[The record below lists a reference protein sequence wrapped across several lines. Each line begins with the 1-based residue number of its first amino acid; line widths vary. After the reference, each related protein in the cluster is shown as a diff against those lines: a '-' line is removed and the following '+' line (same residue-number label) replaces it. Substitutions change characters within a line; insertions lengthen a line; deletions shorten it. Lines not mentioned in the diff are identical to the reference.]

1 MLTGNEIRQKFLDY
15 FAQQKHTIVSS
26 SSLVPQNDPTLLFA
40 NAGMNQ
46 FKDCFLGAEK
56 RAYTR
61 ATTSQKCMRISGK
74 HNDFENVGLTA
85 RHHTF
90 FEMLGNFSFGDY
102 FKKEAIKYAWEFL
115 TGEMKLSKSRLWVTI
130 FEEDDDAGDLWSKNT
145 DVLPGRI
152 LKLGAEENFWA
163 MGDTGPCGPCSEI
176 HYYLGDDESA
186 QSEAGFRK
194 DDGSYLEIWN
204 LVFMQFDR
212 SADGTLTPLPRPS
225 IDTGMGLERFASV
238 LQGKRSNYDSDLL
251 RPIITRTEE
260 LCGFKYDGS
269 SYQVRN
275 LKTDA
280 AYARDVAMRVI
291 ADHSRSMTFLIADGV
306 HPGADGRGYV
316 LRRLIRRAIRHGRA
330 LNFKDPFLSSTCQT
344 VVNMFSKTYP
354 NLQERCETI
363 LKVVDA
369 EERKFHETLDA
380 GLAILT
386 REAEKL
392 AANQQFPGSIAF
404 QLHDTFGFPL
414 DLTQDALKAYGKTV
428 DQDAFNRAMQAQRTR
443 SREDRKAAAITFKS
457 LKIDAPSTQ
466 FIGYSEVQANSKLLH
481 IERAEAA
488 PDTPSE
494 NSQFGLVFERTPFYA
509 ESGGQVG
516 DIGIIESGN
525 VRLRVNDTTKTAAG
539 HFLHHCEVVTGEFST
554 KMLGSEF
561 KLEVDRQHRAD
572 IKVHHSAT
580 HILHAGLRSILGKH
594 VQQAGSRVDDTAL
607 RFDFSHFEPL
617 TPDQLEQLHD
627 FMNEQVRENHQV
639 QTEVMQLEDAK
650 KRGAMALFGEK
661 YGDSVRVVQIGEKS
675 LELCGGT
682 HVSRSGDIGFITVI
696 SEGGVSAGVRRIEC
710 VAGRSALRSYL
721 GEQNERRQIAQLL
734 KGESH
739 HLPDKLE
746 KVLSRIKQLEKES
759 EALKA
764 QLAQA
769 SSSSISSNV
778 RKSPQGISV
787 IAEVVPNTEIEALKS
802 MVDSLRVKLG
812 SGVVALASSG
822 ADGGILVSG
831 VTSDLVK
838 KVHAGNLVKQSAAA
852 SGGRGGGRADF
863 AQAGGLNPSQ
873 LRETLDKLF
882 ALVE

>member
-1 MLTGNEIRQKFLDY
+1 MLTGHDIRRKFLEY
-15 FAQQKHTIVSS
+15 FAQQGHTVVASS
-26 SSLVPQNDPTLLFA
+26 GLVPHDDPTLLFS

-56 RAYTR
+56 RAYVR
-61 ATTSQKCMRISGK
+61 AASSQKCMRISGK
-74 HNDFENVGLTA
+74 HNDFENVGMTA

-115 TGEMKLSKSRLWVTI
+115 TEVMKLPKSRLWVTI
-130 FEEDDDAGDLWSKNT
+130 YDQDEDAGKLWSENT

-176 HYYLGDDESA
+176 HYYLGDDESK
-186 QSEAGFRK
+186 QSEASFRL
-194 DDGSYLEIWN
+194 DDGTYLEIWN

-225 IDTGMGLERFASV
+225 IDTGMGLERFSSI
-238 LQGKRSNYDSDLL
+238 LQGKRSNYDCDLL
-251 RPIITRTEE
+251 RPIISRTEE

-291 ADHSRSMTFLIADGV
+291 ADHSRSTAFLIADGV

-330 LNFKDPFLSSTCQT
+330 LNFSEPFLAHTCA
-344 VVNMFSKTYP
+344 VVAKMFALDYP
-354 NLQERCETI
+354 NLAERSETI

-380 GLAILT
+380 GLSILT

-392 AANQQFPGSIAF
+392 SAKQLFPGSIAF

-414 DLTQDALKAYGKTV
+414 DLTQDALKAYGRTV
-428 DQDAFNRAMQAQRTR
+428 DQDEFNRAMQAQRSR

-457 LKIDAPSTQ
+457 LKIDVPATE
-466 FIGYSEVQANSKLLH
+466 FIGYSDLNSDSKLLH
-481 IERAEAA
+481 IEAAEDTSGKLAA
-488 PDTPSE
+488 GAVL
-494 NSQFGLVFERTPFYA
+494 GLVFDRTPFYA

-516 DIGIIESGN
+516 DCGTIESST

-539 HFLHHCEVVTGEFST
+539 HILHHCEVLEGEISA
-554 KMLGSEF
+554 KMLRNQF
-561 KLEVDRQHRAD
+561 KLAVDSQRRIDIRA
-572 IKVHHSAT
+572 HHSAT
-580 HILHAGLRSILGKH
+580 HLLHAGLRAILGSH
-594 VQQAGSRVDDTAL
+594 VQQAGSRVDESTL

-617 TPDQLEQLHD
+617 TDSQIEQLHD
-627 FMNEQVRENHQV
+627 YINQQVRANYEV
-639 QTEVMQLEDAK
+639 KTEIMQIELAK

-661 YGDSVRVVQIGEKS
+661 YGDQVRVVEIGANS

-682 HVSRSGDIGFITVI
+682 HVSRSGDIGFVTVV

-710 VAGRSALRSYL
+710 VAGSSALRNL
-721 GEQNERRQIAQLL
+721 LVEQRERRQLAQLL
-734 KGESH
+734 KGETQ
-739 HLPDKLE
+739 HLPE
-746 KVLSRIKQLEKES
+746 KVERVINRVRLLER
-759 EALKA
+759 EADTLRA

-769 SSSSISSNV
+769 ASGSFSSNI
-778 RKSPQGISV
+778 RTSPRGISV
-787 IAEVVPNTEIEALKS
+787 IAEIVPDTDVNALKG

-812 SGVVALASSG
+812 SGVVALASTG
-822 ADGGILVSG
+822 ADGGVLVSG

-838 KVHAGNLVKQSAAA
+838 KVHAGNLVKQSAAI

-882 ALVE
+882 ELVE

>member
-1 MLTGNEIRQKFLDY
+1 MLSGHEIRLKFLQY
-15 FAQQKHTIVSS
+15 FSQQGHTIVASS
-26 SSLVPQNDPTLLFA
+26 GLVPNDDPTLLFA

-46 FKDCFLGAEK
+46 FKNCFLGGEK
-56 RAYTR
+56 RAYSR
-61 ATTSQKCMRISGK
+61 ATTAQKCMRISGK
-74 HNDFENVGLTA
+74 HNDFENVGMTA

-115 TGEMKLSKSRLWVTI
+115 TKEMKLPKSRLWVTI
-130 FEEDDDAGDLWSKNT
+130 FEQDDEAGKLWSDNT

-152 LKLGAEENFWA
+152 LKLGADDNFWA

-176 HYYLGDDESA
+176 HYYLGDDESS
-186 QSEAGFRK
+186 QSEANFRL
-194 DDGSYLEIWN
+194 DDGTYLEIWN

-212 SADGTLTPLPRPS
+212 GINGDLTPLPRPS
-225 IDTGMGLERFASV
+225 IDTGMGLERFASI

-251 RPIITRTEE
+251 RPIITTAEG

-269 SYQVRN
+269 SYKVRN
-275 LKTDA
+275 LKSDP
-280 AYARDVAMRVI
+280 AYARDVALRVI

-330 LNFKDPFLSSTCQT
+330 LNFKDPFLSHTCAT
-344 VVNMFSKTYP
+344 VVKMFAQQYP
-354 NLQERCETI
+354 NLQDNAETI
-363 LKVVDA
+363 ARVVDA
-369 EERKFHETLDA
+369 EERKFHETLDS

-392 AANQQFPGSIAF
+392 SATQQFPGNIAF

-414 DLTQDALKAYGKTV
+414 DLTEDALKAYGRTV
-428 DQDAFNRAMQAQRTR
+428 DLDGFNRAMQAQRTR
-443 SREDRKAAAITFKS
+443 SRDDRKAAAITFKS
-457 LKIDAPSTQ
+457 IKVDAPATQ
-466 FIGYSEVQANSKLLH
+466 FLGYDELISNSKLVH
-481 IERAEAA
+481 IEAVEDA
-488 PDTPSE
+488 PARLSAG
-494 NSQFGLVFERTPFYA
+494 SQLGLIFDRTPFYA

-516 DIGIIESGN
+516 DRGIIESN
-525 VRLRVNDTTKTAAG
+525 SARLQVNDTTKTAAG
-539 HFLHHCEVVTGEFST
+539 HYLHHCEVIEGDVST
-554 KMLGSEF
+554 EMCGQEF
-561 KLEVDRQHRAD
+561 KLSVDQPYRSEIRA
-572 IKVHHSAT
+572 HHSAT
-580 HILHAGLRSILGKH
+580 HLLHAGLRAILGKH
-594 VQQAGSRVDDTAL
+594 VQQAGSRVDNAIL

-617 TPDQLEQLHD
+617 NDDQIEQLHQ
-627 FMNEQVRENHQV
+627 FMNREVRANHEV
-639 QTEVMQLEDAK
+639 TTEIMQIELAK

-661 YGDSVRVVQIGEKS
+661 YGEKVRVVQIGESS

-682 HVSRSGDIGFITVI
+682 HVMRSGDIGMITVV

-710 VAGRSALRSYL
+710 VAGDAALRNL
-721 GEQNERRQIAQLL
+721 LDLQKERHQLASLL
-734 KGESH
+734 KADTH
-739 HLPDKLE
+739 NLAE
-746 KVLSRIKQLEKES
+746 KVERALGKIRQLEREN
-759 EALKA
+759 ETLQA

-769 SSSSISSNV
+769 ASGSFTSNI

-787 IAEVVPNTEIEALKS
+787 IAEIVPNTEVEALKGL
-802 MVDSLRVKLG
+802 VDSLRVKIG
-812 SGVVALASSG
+812 SGVVALASSS
-822 ADGGILVSG
+822 DTGGILVSG

-838 KVHAGNLVKQSAAA
+838 RVHAGNLVKESAAI